1 MDKLATVQE
10 NAQAEIDAEKERQL
24 AQRRRNTRIV
34 RFALPQVDE
43 NSALLPTDK
52 WAMDA
57 LWDFAKKNKSFHRNA
72 GGLAGSAL
80 GSVATLV
87 AGTIGVFAVSGV
99 VAVAAV
105 AVAGLGLAGFL
116 AKKAHDFFGKLKTET
131 VAEMRTDIG
140 KKYVELKA
148 SELKAAWQKKK
159 DELAQKKAAEK
170 AAKAEAAAKAE
181 TAKPV
186 EAATAATTA
195 ATPANT
201 ATAKEETPKPKG
213 DSGNVKTDVGG
224 WLLKK
229 AMEQAQKHKEK
240 KDAAAKTDVKPGDT
254 PATGSEQPAKKNNP
268 PPPKAA

>member
-99 VAVAAV
+99 AAVAAV

-131 VAEMRTDIG
+131 LAEMRTDIG

-159 DELAQKKAAEK
+159 DELAQRKAAEK
-170 AAKAEAAAKAE
+170 AAKAEAAAK
-181 TAKPV
+181 V
-186 EAATAATTA
+186 E
-195 ATPANT
+195 TPAT
-201 ATAKEETPKPKG
+201 DATVAVTPKPEEKKAG
-213 DSGNVKTDVGG
+213 GSVKNDVGG

-240 KDAAAKTDVKPGDT
+240 KDAAAKTDT
-254 PATGSEQPAKKNNP
+254 PAATGEQPVKKNNP

>member
-116 AKKAHDFFGKLKTET
+116 AKKARDFFGKLKTET

-159 DELAQKKAAEK
+159 DELAQRKAAEK
-170 AAKAEAAAKAE
+170 AAKAEAAAKVE
-181 TAKPV
+181 TPAPDATVAVAPKP
-186 EAATAATTA
+186 EEKKAATTQ
-195 ATPANT
+195 PA
-201 ATAKEETPKPKG
+201 KPK
-213 DSGNVKTDVGG
+213 NDVGG

-240 KDAAAKTDVKPGDT
+240 KDTAAKTDT
-254 PATGSEQPAKKNNP
+254 PAATGEQPVKKNNP